1 MYRVEVL
8 LCKIKRCLFPGGYC
22 LGSSLADE
30 PLCPK
35 QGTQSPEAQGRG
47 REAGGTSVIW
57 QRGAVLEEMLHR
69 VSALSLVS

>member
-1 MYRVEVL
+1 M
-8 LCKIKRCLFPGGYC
+8 
-22 LGSSLADE
+22 GSSLADE